1 MLDSDVPIIIR
12 NRISVFQKIQSW
24 YMRQGGIK
32 KDRKYLLDDHVVA
45 NRGEN
50 ANFVNGILS
59 LSL

>member
-1 MLDSDVPIIIR
+1 
-12 NRISVFQKIQSW
+12 
-24 YMRQGGIK
+24 MRQGGIK
-32 KDRKYLLDDHVVA
+32 QQDTRYLLDDHVVA